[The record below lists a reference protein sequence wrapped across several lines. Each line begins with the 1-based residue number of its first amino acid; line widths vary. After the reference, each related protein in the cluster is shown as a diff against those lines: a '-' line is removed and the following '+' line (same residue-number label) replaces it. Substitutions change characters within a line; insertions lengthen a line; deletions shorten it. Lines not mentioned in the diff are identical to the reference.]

1 MNYTLE
7 DVETRLNE
15 MSWNEMS
22 GGFNET
28 ELEFMLSDEDRFN
41 WLMSVEYDVI
51 RAWLNTG
58 KWQSPCETCKDFS
71 ACRGH
76 ICY

>member
-1 MNYTLE
+1 MNYTIE

-22 GGFNET
+22 GGFNDA
-28 ELEFMLSDEDRFN
+28 ELEFMLSDSSRFF
-41 WLMSVEYDVI
+41 WLMSSDYDTI
-51 RAWLNTG
+51 RAWLN
-58 KWQSPCETCKDFS
+58 WQSPCETCKDFS
-71 ACRGH
+71 ACHGH

>member
-1 MNYTLE
+1 MDYTSE

-22 GGFNET
+22 GGFNDA

-41 WLMSVEYDVI
+41 WLM
-51 RAWLNTG
+51 
-58 KWQSPCETCKDFS
+58 
-71 ACRGH
+71 
-76 ICY
+76 